1 MNGLGRYKCPNIT
14 SPDGNTSATF
24 CGNPYDFSALIDI
37 KTENVTTNSKIFYG
51 VPNFNNILNSL
62 ILIN

>member
-14 SPDGNTSATF
+14 LPDGNLTPTF
-24 CGNPYDFSALIDI
+24 CGNPYDYQNLINLSS
-37 KTENVTTNSKIFYG
+37 ENVTTNAKIFFG